1 MMSLSGAAA
10 DGGEVL
16 SRAVDRESNEGMSRY
31 RPRFNDFNDL
41 TVSSDI
47 NVVYKCN
54 PDSAGYAIFECHPSV
69 AHAITFSFNKAKL
82 KIDVISDSAIVHELP
97 TVTVYSST
105 LSKVTNLG
113 SETITVEAPAP
124 VEDLSLKVI
133 GNGAIVASDVKCTR
147 LSVASQAGKG
157 TVTVSGAANEAS
169 YTVSG
174 VGAIGASGMSTIK
187 AKCWVTFTGS
197 IECNV
202 SESLTVYGAG
212 TGSVLY
218 VGEPKIKKRALGVKL
233 EQLTAD
239 E

>member
-1 MMSLSGAAA
+1 MSLSAAAA
-10 DGGEVL
+10 DV
-16 SRAVDRESNEGMSRY
+16 SKY

-47 NVVYKCN
+47 NVIYKCN
-54 PDSAGYAIFECHPSV
+54 PDSAGYAVFECHPSV

-82 KIDVISDSAIVHELP
+82 KLEVISDSALVHDLP
-97 TVTVYSST
+97 VVTVYSSS

-113 SETITVEAPAP
+113 GETITVEAPAP

-133 GNGAIVASDVKCTR
+133 GNGAIVATDVKCTR
-147 LSVASQAGKG
+147 LSAAAQAGKG
-157 TVTVSGAANEAS
+157 TITVSGAANEAG
-169 YTVSG
+169 YTVAG
-174 VGAIGASGMSTIK
+174 VGAIGAAATSTIK
-187 AKCWVTFTGS
+187 TKCWVTFTGS

-212 TGSVLY
+212 TGSVY
-218 VGEPKIKKRALGVKL
+218 YIGEPKIKKRALGVKL
-233 EQLTAD
+233 EQLTPD

>member
-1 MMSLSGAAA
+1 MSLGAAA
-10 DGGEVL
+10 ADV
-16 SRAVDRESNEGMSRY
+16 SKY
-31 RPRFNDFNDL
+31 RPRFNDFNEL

-47 NVVYKCN
+47 NVIYKHN
-54 PDSAGYAIFECHPSV
+54 PDSAGYAVFECHPSV
-69 AHAITFSFNKAKL
+69 AHAITFYFNKTKL
-82 KIDVISDSAIVHELP
+82 KIEVISDSALVHDLP
-97 TVTVYSST
+97 TVTVYSSS

-113 SETITVEAPAP
+113 SETISVVAPAP
-124 VEDLSLKVI
+124 VEELSLKVI

-147 LSVASQAGKG
+147 LSAASQAGKG

-169 YTVSG
+169 YTIAG
-174 VGAIGASGMSTIK
+174 VGAIGAAGMSTIK

-202 SESLTVYGAG
+202 RESLTIYGAG
-212 TGSVLY
+212 TGTVFY
-218 VGEPKIKKRALGVKL
+218 IGEPKIKKRALGVKL